1 MIHITG
7 QVLNPGVI
15 SLDEGSRIIDA
26 VNKAGGLTKEADLSK
41 INLAYI
47 LEDAQKVYIPSVNDK
62 EESKYI
68 SDGSG
73 DTEIVTSS
81 GSSENK
87 KEEKLMVNINTANAI
102 ELSKLP
108 GIGNSTALKIIH
120 YRNENGKFNT
130 IEDLKNV
137 SGIGDSKFNKIKD
150 NICVK

>member
-15 SLDEGSRIIDA
+15 SLDEGARIIDA

-47 LEDAQKVYIPSVNDK
+47 LEDAQKVYIPSIHDK

-73 DTEIVTSS
+73 DTEIVSSS
-81 GSSENK
+81 GSVQNK

-108 GIGNSTALKIIH
+108 GIGNSTALKIIQ
-120 YRNENGKFNT
+120 YRNTNGNFNT